1 MHVQQ
6 IDPDSPVGHIVA
18 TAPLTARVFTRHGI
32 DYCCGGGAPLTAA
45 CNSKGL
51 DVEHVLAEL
60 HAELDTAE
68 AQPNRWLDAPLGEL
82 IDHILEAY
90 HRPLDEELPRL
101 EAMARKVHSVH
112 GPKDPDRLRAI
123 SRLCSEL
130 RAELEPH
137 MRKEEVIL
145 FPMIRSG
152 QGAMAQGPVHVM
164 MLEHDQAGALL
175 ERLRELTDGY
185 TVPAGAC
192 NTWTALWH
200 GLADL
205 ERSLHEHIHLENN
218 ILFPRALGT

>member
-32 DYCCGGGAPLTAA
+32 DYCCRGRRTLAEACADSGVDAA
-45 CNSKGL
+45 
-51 DVEHVLAEL
+51 VLA
-60 HAELDTAE
+60 AEVAG
-68 AQPNRWLDAPLGEL
+68 LGSDSAVALPDDVAGL

-137 MRKEEVIL
+137 MRKEEMIL

>member
-1 MHVQQ
+1 MHVQH
-6 IDPDSPVGHIVA
+6 IDSATPVGHIVA
-18 TAPLTARVFTRHGI
+18 TAPLTARVFARHGI
-32 DYCCGGGAPLTAA
+32 DYCCGGGAQLGAA
-45 CNSKGL
+45 CRERGL
-51 DVEHVLAEL
+51 DAERVLAEIRG
-60 HAELDTAE
+60 ELDAPET
-68 AQPNRWLDAPLGEL
+68 QPGRWLDAPLGEL

-101 EAMARKVHSVH
+101 EAMARKVHAVH

-137 MRKEEVIL
+137 MRKEEMIL

-175 ERLRELTDGY
+175 KRLRELTDGY

-218 ILFPRALGT
+218 ILFPRALAS